1 MLNFRMTEVQK
12 MSIVPRPRGF
22 GTREDL
28 VKHIKTIGLRI
39 ANDADIMSLDPEG
52 ITSMRIVAEIM
63 PGAELTHV
71 EYHIDT
77 LADPRV
83 PPYRDK

>member
-1 MLNFRMTEVQK
+1 

-39 ANDADIMSLDPEG
+39 ANDADMISLDPEG
-52 ITSMRIVAEIM
+52 VSRMRIVAEIA
-63 PGAELTHV
+63 PGTELTHI
-71 EYHIDT
+71 EYHIDA

>member
-1 MLNFRMTEVQK
+1 

-39 ANDADIMSLDPEG
+39 ANDADMISLDPEG
-52 ITSMRIVAEIM
+52 IRSMRIVAEIA
-63 PGAELTHV
+63 PGAEFTHV
-71 EYHIDT
+71 EYHINA

>member
-1 MLNFRMTEVQK
+1 

-52 ITSMRIVAEIM
+52 ITSMRIVADE
-63 PGAELTHV
+63 
-71 EYHIDT
+71 
-77 LADPRV
+77 
-83 PPYRDK
+83 

>member
-1 MLNFRMTEVQK
+1 

-39 ANDADIMSLDPEG
+39 TNDADMISLDPEG
-52 ITSMRIVAEIM
+52 ITRMRIVAEIM
-63 PGAELTHV
+63 PGTEFTHI
-71 EYHIDT
+71 EYHIDA

-83 PPYRDK
+83 PPYRAE

>member
-1 MLNFRMTEVQK
+1 

-39 ANDADIMSLDPEG
+39 ANDADTISLDPEG
-52 ITSMRIVAEIM
+52 ITSMRIVAEIA
-63 PGAELTHV
+63 PGTELTHI
-71 EYHIDT
+71 EYHIDA

>member
-1 MLNFRMTEVQK
+1 
-12 MSIVPRPRGF
+12 MSIIPRPRGF

-39 ANDADIMSLDPEG
+39 ANDADMISLDPEG
-52 ITSMRIVAEIM
+52 ISRMRIVAEIA
-63 PGAELTHV
+63 PGAEFTHV
-71 EYHIDT
+71 EYHIDA

-83 PPYRDK
+83 PPYRAE

>member
-1 MLNFRMTEVQK
+1 
-12 MSIVPRPRGF
+12 MSIVPKPRGF

-39 ANDADIMSLDPEG
+39 ANDADMISLDPEG
-52 ITSMRIVAEIM
+52 ITSMRIVAEIR
-63 PGAELTHV
+63 PVAELTHI
-71 EYHIDT
+71 EYQIDA

-83 PPYRDK
+83 PPYRAE

>member
-1 MLNFRMTEVQK
+1 
-12 MSIVPRPRGF
+12 MSIVPKPRGF

-39 ANDADIMSLDPEG
+39 ANDADMISLDPEG
-52 ITSMRIVAEIM
+52 VTSMRIVAEIR
-63 PGAELTHV
+63 PGSELTHI
-71 EYHIDT
+71 EYQIDA

-83 PPYRDK
+83 PPYRAE

>member
-1 MLNFRMTEVQK
+1 
-12 MSIVPRPRGF
+12 MSIIPRPREF

-39 ANDADIMSLDPEG
+39 ANDADMISLDPMG
-52 ITSMRIVAEIM
+52 VTSMRIVAEIN
-63 PGAELTHV
+63 PGKECTHV
-71 EYHIDT
+71 EYQINA

-83 PPYRDK
+83 LPFKSE